1 MFCPDGK
8 ANRARIDFLFRQFL
22 GVELRMGGA
31 SRMDNQRFHVR
42 YVRQQGEYLQ
52 IIDKAVRFLL
62 PAPYLEREDRSCSVR
77 EISLVKIVV
86 RMIASAG
93 WFTFFTFGWFFRN
106 PTTLR
111 ALATWRST
119 RKESVSRPCSNINV
133 LNGLIAAPVS
143 RNNTARMRMA

>member
-62 PAPYLEREDRSCSVR
+62 PAPYLEREDSDDRLAPDGLP
-77 EISLVKIVV
+77 SLLSGGSSGI
-86 RMIASAG
+86 
-93 WFTFFTFGWFFRN
+93 
-106 PTTLR
+106 PQ
-111 ALATWRST
+111 
-119 RKESVSRPCSNINV
+119 P
-133 LNGLIAAPVS
+133 
-143 RNNTARMRMA
+143 

>member
-62 PAPYLEREDRSCSVR
+62 PAPYLEREDRSCSGNIAGKDR
-77 EISLVKIVV
+77 SSDDRLAPDGLPSLLSGGSSGI
-86 RMIASAG
+86 
-93 WFTFFTFGWFFRN
+93 
-106 PTTLR
+106 PQ
-111 ALATWRST
+111 
-119 RKESVSRPCSNINV
+119 P
-133 LNGLIAAPVS
+133 
-143 RNNTARMRMA
+143 

>member
-31 SRMDNQRFHVR
+31 SRMDDQRFDIG
-42 YVRQQGEYLQ
+42 YIGQQGEYLQ

-86 RMIASAG
+86 RMIG
-93 WFTFFTFGWFFRN
+93 
-106 PTTLR
+106 
-111 ALATWRST
+111 
-119 RKESVSRPCSNINV
+119 
-133 LNGLIAAPVS
+133 
-143 RNNTARMRMA
+143 